1 MFSQEDLIIHNKN
14 FNLPHQ
20 TTQPGTMSNIQSRFH
35 HHKASKDVA
44 NFYASWDLLEIC
56 SLSNLVA
63 LAQQI
68 SGISVQAKDTSLS
81 EMQFRDIVD
90 SIFLQID
97 MFSKWR
103 KDGNIPNYTIFF
115 IQEPVKLEQGLKQ

>member
-1 MFSQEDLIIHNKN
+1 M
-14 FNLPHQ
+14 
-20 TTQPGTMSNIQSRFH
+20 
-35 HHKASKDVA
+35 
-44 NFYASWDLLEIC
+44 
-56 SLSNLVA
+56 SNLVA